1 MTKSILERLHYRVLV
16 ARHGIEAV
24 EVARTHEGPIHLAI
38 LDLGMPFA
46 GGAEAFPFLKAAR
59 PDMRVMISSGYE
71 MNEVVQGML
80 SAGADAFLQKPYRV
94 SALARGIREV
104 LERRVA
110 ATRLAD

>member
-1 MTKSILERLHYRVLV
+1 LV

-24 EVARTHEGPIHLAI
+24 EIARTYRERIDLAI

-46 GGAEAFPFLKAAR
+46 GGAESFPFLKAAR

-71 MNEVVQGML
+71 MNEVVQGLL

-94 SALARGIREV
+94 SALARGIRQV
-104 LERRVA
+104 LEGRIAGGRV
-110 ATRLAD
+110 TD